1 MFKFFTS
8 PQQKGD
14 GLALSALNNYQV
26 DEAAALAECNGVLK
40 AQELQ
45 ALNAAGC
52 SGLSGKSWLMSS
64 KEVSLYRGAAA
75 ELFKCSEKL
84 KKINNCLEIFT
95 GRAGCTASIIYDEQ
109 GAGLKVEIPLQNRR
123 TLGLREVLD
132 RTTAEKM
139 ALPLCIGEYGTGQR
153 LIIDLAK
160 APHLLISGT
169 TGSGKSVC
177 LNDIILSLI
186 NYNTCR
192 DLKLILI
199 DPKGVELKNYRRV
212 PHLQR
217 QIITDSGEALEA
229 FRWAYKEM
237 EKRFKRLDRL
247 GVRDL
252 DERPELFPRLVI
264 AVDEFANLGF
274 NAQNK
279 KELLKIIAQISAKGR
294 AAGVHLIICTQSP
307 RAVFLPPE
315 IKVNFT
321 SRLVFRAASVAESK
335 IMLDR
340 AGAERLTGK
349 GDGLYL
355 STDSPEP
362 VRFQAA
368 FVSNIE
374 VKNAVKG
381 MR

>member
-1 MFKFFTS
+1 MFKFLTS
-8 PQQKGD
+8 AQQKGD
-14 GLALSALNNYQV
+14 GLALSALNNYQA

-40 AQELQ
+40 LQELQ
-45 ALNAAGC
+45 ALNAAGLTLAG
-52 SGLSGKSWLMSS
+52 SRFLMSS
-64 KEVSLYRGAAA
+64 KVVGVYRGDFLQLNKARKKSKEIA
-75 ELFKCSEKL
+75 E
-84 KKINNCLEIFT
+84 NLETAT

-132 RTTAEKM
+132 RSTAEKM

-177 LNDIILSLI
+177 INDIILSLI
-186 NYNTCR
+186 NYSTCR
-192 DLKLILI
+192 NLKLILI
-199 DPKGVELKNYRRV
+199 DPKGTELKNYRRL

-217 QIITDSGEALEA
+217 SIITDSGEALEA

-252 DERPELFPRLVI
+252 DECPELFPRLVI

-368 FVSNIE
+368 FVSNQE
-374 VKNAVKG
+374 VKNAVRG

>member
-1 MFKFFTS
+1 MFKFLTS
-8 PQQKGD
+8 AQQKGD
-14 GLALSALNNYQV
+14 GLALSALNNYQA

-40 AQELQ
+40 LQELQ
-45 ALNAAGC
+45 ALNAAGLTLAG
-52 SGLSGKSWLMSS
+52 SRFLMSS
-64 KEVSLYRGAAA
+64 KVVGVYRGDFLQLNKAR
-75 ELFKCSEKL
+75 KKL
-84 KKINNCLEIFT
+84 KEITENLETAT

-123 TLGLREVLD
+123 TLGLREILD
-132 RTTAEKM
+132 RSTAERM

-153 LIIDLAK
+153 LIIDLAE

-192 DLKLILI
+192 NLKLILI
-199 DPKGVELKNYRRV
+199 DPKGTELKNYRRV

-217 QIITDSGEALEA
+217 PIITDSGEALEA
-229 FRWAYKEM
+229 FRWAYREM

-247 GVRDL
+247 GVHDL
-252 DERPELFPRLVI
+252 NERPELFPRLVI

-279 KELLKIIAQISAKGR
+279 KEMLKIIAQISAKGR

-321 SRLVFRAASVAESK
+321 SRLVFRASSVAESK

-368 FVSNIE
+368 FVSNQE

>member
-1 MFKFFTS
+1 MFKFLTS
-8 PQQKGD
+8 AQQKGD
-14 GLALSALNNYQV
+14 GLALSALNNYQA
-26 DEAAALAECNGVLK
+26 DEAAALAECNGVVKL
-40 AQELQ
+40 QELQ
-45 ALNAAGC
+45 ALNAAGLTLAG
-52 SGLSGKSWLMSS
+52 SRFLMSS
-64 KEVSLYRGAAA
+64 KVVGVYRGDFLQLNKAR
-75 ELFKCSEKL
+75 KKL
-84 KKINNCLEIFT
+84 KEITENLETAT

-123 TLGLREVLD
+123 TLGLREILD
-132 RTTAEKM
+132 RSTAERM

-153 LIIDLAK
+153 LIIDLAE

-192 DLKLILI
+192 NLKLILI
-199 DPKGVELKNYRRV
+199 DPKGTELKNYRRV
-212 PHLQR
+212 PHLHR
-217 QIITDSGEALEA
+217 PIITDSGEALEA

-252 DERPELFPRLVI
+252 NERPELFPRLVI
-264 AVDEFANLGF
+264 AVDEFANLSF

-279 KELLKIIAQISAKGR
+279 KEMLKIIAQISAKGR

-368 FVSNIE
+368 FVSNQE
-374 VKNAVKG
+374 VKNAIKG

>member
-1 MFKFFTS
+1 MFKFFAS

-14 GLALSALNNYQV
+14 GLALSALNNYQA

-40 AQELQ
+40 LQELQ
-45 ALNAAGC
+45 ALNAAGLTLAG
-52 SGLSGKSWLMSS
+52 SRFLMSS
-64 KEVSLYRGAAA
+64 KVVGVYRGDFLQLNKAR
-75 ELFKCSEKL
+75 KKL
-84 KKINNCLEIFT
+84 KEITENLETAT

-123 TLGLREVLD
+123 TLGLREILD
-132 RTTAEKM
+132 RSTAEKM

-153 LIIDLAK
+153 LIIDLAE

-199 DPKGVELKNYRRV
+199 DPKGTELKNYRRV

-217 QIITDSGEALEA
+217 SIITDSGEALEA
-229 FRWAYKEM
+229 FRWAYREM

-279 KELLKIIAQISAKGR
+279 KEMLKIIAQISAKGR

>member
-1 MFKFFTS
+1 MFKFLTS
-8 PQQKGD
+8 AQQKGD
-14 GLALSALNNYQV
+14 GLALSALNNYQA
-26 DEAAALAECNGVLK
+26 DEAAALAECNGVVKL
-40 AQELQ
+40 QELQ
-45 ALNAAGC
+45 ALNAAGLTLAG
-52 SGLSGKSWLMSS
+52 SRFLMSS
-64 KEVSLYRGAAA
+64 KVVGVYRGDFLQLNKAR
-75 ELFKCSEKL
+75 KKL
-84 KKINNCLEIFT
+84 KEITENLETAT

-109 GAGLKVEIPLQNRR
+109 GAGLKVEIPLKNRR
-123 TLGLREVLD
+123 TLGLREILD
-132 RTTAEKM
+132 RSTAERM

-153 LIIDLAK
+153 LIIDLAE

-192 DLKLILI
+192 NLKLILI
-199 DPKGVELKNYRRV
+199 DPKGTELKNYRRV
-212 PHLQR
+212 PHLHR
-217 QIITDSGEALEA
+217 PIITDSGEALEA

-252 DERPELFPRLVI
+252 NERPELFPRLVI
-264 AVDEFANLGF
+264 AVDEFANLSF

-279 KELLKIIAQISAKGR
+279 KEMLKIIAQISAKGR

-368 FVSNIE
+368 FVSNQE
-374 VKNAVKG
+374 VKNAIKG

>member
-1 MFKFFTS
+1 MFKFFAS

-14 GLALSALNNYQV
+14 GLALSALNNYQA
-26 DEAAALAECNGVLK
+26 DEAAALAECNGVVKL
-40 AQELQ
+40 QELQ
-45 ALNAAGC
+45 ALNAAGLTLAG
-52 SGLSGKSWLMSS
+52 SRFLMSS
-64 KEVSLYRGAAA
+64 KVVGVYRGDFLQLNKAR
-75 ELFKCSEKL
+75 KKL
-84 KKINNCLEIFT
+84 KEITENLETAT

-123 TLGLREVLD
+123 TLGLREILD
-132 RTTAEKM
+132 RSTAERM

-153 LIIDLAK
+153 LIIDLAE

-192 DLKLILI
+192 NLKLILI
-199 DPKGVELKNYRRV
+199 DPKGTELKNYRRV
-212 PHLQR
+212 PHLHR
-217 QIITDSGEALEA
+217 PIITDSGEALEA

-252 DERPELFPRLVI
+252 NERPELFPRLVI
-264 AVDEFANLGF
+264 AVDEFANLSF

-279 KELLKIIAQISAKGR
+279 KEMLKIIAQISAKGR

-368 FVSNIE
+368 FVSNQE
-374 VKNAVKG
+374 VKNAIKG

>member
-1 MFKFFTS
+1 MFKFFAS

-14 GLALSALNNYQV
+14 GLALSALNNYQA

-40 AQELQ
+40 LQELQ
-45 ALNAAGC
+45 ALNAAGLTLAG
-52 SGLSGKSWLMSS
+52 SRFLMSS
-64 KEVSLYRGAAA
+64 KVVGVYRGDFLQLNKARKKSKEIA
-75 ELFKCSEKL
+75 E
-84 KKINNCLEIFT
+84 NLETAT

-153 LIIDLAK
+153 LIIDLAE

-177 LNDIILSLI
+177 LNDIILSLV

-199 DPKGVELKNYRRV
+199 DPKGAELKNYKRV

-217 QIITDSGEALEA
+217 HIITDSGEALET

-279 KELLKIIAQISAKGR
+279 KEMLKIIAQISAKGR